1 MAYRN
6 LPIFYPPPEYPPDY
20 LLDEFTMFGEMPIVN
35 IRYFKP
41 KSTECKKHISLTLI
55 NDVIEKLKIVENVN
69 RYQDAICVQHTLK
82 RYLHYIRGKR
92 GFVIGTIKPWF
103 EGMLLGFGARN
114 ITTLEYGHLVFESSA
129 IVAYTPYDF
138 ADKWMK
144 GEIKPYV
151 FGVTFSSIEHS
162 GLGRYTNPLNPY
174 GDLESMAQSW
184 CMVKPGGMFAVGV
197 EDSLNSNNSIVWNAH
212 RVYGPKRLAQL
223 TANWEV
229 LEKAKCADV
238 HNFIILRKPF

>member
-1 MAYRN
+1 MAVGSQQMSNKLHRSCASQ
-6 LPIFYPPPEYPPDY
+6 
-20 LLDEFTMFGEMPIVN
+20 MM
-35 IRYFKP
+35 K
-41 KSTECKKHISLTLI
+41 ISLCIIVVCCMFLVYSYYYSSPLVARIPWLMKNGVLKDT
-55 NDVIEKLKIVENVN
+55 KLATNGYLSHQPKDIAPCGE
-69 RYQDAICVQHTLK
+69 

-114 ITTLEYGHLVFESSA
+114 ITTLEYAHLVFESSE
-129 IVAYTPYDF
+129 IEAYNPYDF

-162 GLGRYTNPLNPY
+162 GLGRYTDPLNPY

-184 CMVKPGGMFAVGV
+184 CMVKPGGMSAVGV
-197 EDSLNSNNSIVWNAH
+197 EDSLNSNNSIV
-212 RVYGPKRLAQL
+212 
-223 TANWEV
+223 
-229 LEKAKCADV
+229 
-238 HNFIILRKPF
+238 